1 MVTLDIP
8 VASEPALS
16 VEMRKI
22 TNAGLRG
29 AWCPGVKGPQLPP
42 QRTSHPRVLLDGVL
56 GPSSHHLRE
65 NTCRQA
71 GREVKAWE
79 EPLGNGYPQIGE

>member
-8 VASEPALS
+8 VASEPVLS

-29 AWCPGVKGPQLPP
+29 ACCPEVKGPQWPP

-56 GPSSHHLRE
+56 GPSSLHLRE

-71 GREVKAWE
+71 GRELKAWE
-79 EPLGNGYPQIGE
+79 EPLGSGYPQTGE